1 MCVFHILATLKL
13 VFLGMKKQREGEF
26 PPSASIR
33 RYTCFLPGTVLFSGS
48 SLIFIRGLPLTS
60 TSWITQAHQADISGG
75 EQKRVWMSEHASG
88 VTL

>member
-1 MCVFHILATLKL
+1 MCGFHILAQLKL
-13 VFLGMKKQREGEF
+13 LFLGSKNRDGEF

-60 TSWITQAHQADISGG
+60 TSWITQAHQADI
-75 EQKRVWMSEHASG
+75 R
-88 VTL
+88 